1 MQYVG
6 VLIVFFFLKDIWK
19 QTYTQGECHVK
30 MKAEF
35 GAMCLQRREMPKL
48 VCKPLKEGETAGCT

>member
-6 VLIVFFFLKDIWK
+6 VLTFFKKKDIWK

-35 GAMCLQRREMPKL
+35 GVICLQSQEIPKL
-48 VCKPLKEGETAGCT
+48 VCKPLKEGEMAGCT